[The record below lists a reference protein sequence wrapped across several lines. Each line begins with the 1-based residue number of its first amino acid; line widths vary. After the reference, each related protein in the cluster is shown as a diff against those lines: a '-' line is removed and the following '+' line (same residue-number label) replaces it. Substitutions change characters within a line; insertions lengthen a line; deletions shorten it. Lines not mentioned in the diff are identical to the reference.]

1 MSQQAQTRWD
11 LLLLVSLLLVILI
24 YPLLDHGDFRRL
36 ILGLLLFLPV
46 GLATMKLSQLK
57 GRLGPSV
64 LLMSCAFVLEVARI
78 ILRSQVLEGIKWG
91 VLAMFF
97 GLSVVRLFGYL
108 RKARSVT
115 SAHLFTAASIYLL
128 LGMQWFALYVAV
140 EIFSPGSFLHSSS
153 VATDRQAE
161 LLYFSLTTLSTIGY
175 GDIVP
180 AGGEIRMLAALEGIT
195 GVLYV
200 AITVALVV
208 SAYKH
213 QGDSS

>member
-78 ILRSQVLEGIKWG
+78 ILRSHQMGGTCRIRPQCRSPVW
-91 VLAMFF
+91 
-97 GLSVVRLFGYL
+97 LSQESSFRHQRPPVY
-108 RKARSVT
+108 RS
-115 SAHLFTAASIYLL
+115 
-128 LGMQWFALYVAV
+128 
-140 EIFSPGSFLHSSS
+140 
-153 VATDRQAE
+153 
-161 LLYFSLTTLSTIGY
+161 
-175 GDIVP
+175 
-180 AGGEIRMLAALEGIT
+180 
-195 GVLYV
+195 
-200 AITVALVV
+200 
-208 SAYKH
+208 
-213 QGDSS
+213 